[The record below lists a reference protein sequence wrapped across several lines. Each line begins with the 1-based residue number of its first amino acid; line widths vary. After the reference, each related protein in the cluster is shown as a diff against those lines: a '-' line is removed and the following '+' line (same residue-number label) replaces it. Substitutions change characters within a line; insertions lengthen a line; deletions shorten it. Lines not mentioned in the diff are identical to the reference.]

1 MKLIITTVF
10 IIILTSIIIYLLMYR
25 FNNMDPEKATKANFR
40 KRIIDRYK
48 YQ

>member
-1 MKLIITTVF
+1 MKIIITSVF
-10 IIILTSIIIYLLMYR
+10 IILLTSIIIYLLMYR
-25 FNNMDPEKATKANFR
+25 FNDMDPEKATQENFR